1 MRFEL
6 KHTFDCDAQTLWSIT
21 EDPEFER
28 RLGEASNSRRETVE
42 LRVEG
47 GERYARKRITVD
59 RDLPP
64 AMQKAIGSKQI
75 SYDQETWRPV
85 DGNKLRWRI
94 DPQVL
99 KGRFVG
105 EGTTRVRDLGGR
117 CERIISGDLQVKVP
131 LVGKK
136 MEKRLVD
143 DVSAS
148 YERAAAIVR
157 DMLAE
162 RS

>member
-6 KHTFDCDAQTLWSIT
+6 KHTFDCDAETLWSIT
-21 EDPEFER
+21 EDPEFEE
-28 RLGEASNSRRETVE
+28 RLGEASASTRETVE
-42 LRVEG
+42 LTVTDS
-47 GERYARKRITVD
+47 ERYARKRITVD

-64 AMQKAIGSKQI
+64 AMQKVIGGEKI
-75 SYDQETWRPV
+75 AYDQETWRALP
-85 DGNKLRWRI
+85 GNKLRWSI
-94 DPQVL
+94 SPNVL
-99 KGRFVG
+99 RGRFVG
-105 EGTTRVRDLGGR
+105 EGTTRVRDIGGR

-131 LVGKK
+131 IVGRK

-157 DMLAE
+157 EMLAE
-162 RS
+162 RA